1 MTIMTM
7 NISFADNSVDI
18 RWTVDR
24 GPLENIKNFTVVI
37 KGERGNTL
45 LEQGLPDNQRSVV
58 CWWFQ
63 SFIVSEWHRLN
74 SSRNLTDNDAH
85 LSIFQLSIWGYFQ
98 DIYIFLAVILNS
110 CLLGVLVLRLSS
122 VSLYLQ
128 NIVNWS
134 DFVKPTFEARLS
146 WMAVFVRES
155 RVTDCTCS
163 VLHINNKIK

>member
-63 SFIVSEWHRLN
+63 SFIVSEWDQLN

-128 NIVNWS
+128 NIVNW
-134 DFVKPTFEARLS
+134 FVLDG
-146 WMAVFVRES
+146 
-155 RVTDCTCS
+155 RVCKRIPCD
-163 VLHINNKIK
+163 